1 MKRKVLRSVL
11 AVTLSIGMMCSL
23 AGCGG
28 SDAADAPAEDTAAE
42 EAVDKTDAEEA
53 EPEEAEADEAKS
65 SDASGLHE
73 IYTLTERNALSGLTS
88 PDMADRSDIEK
99 ALPTEQK
106 GGLKI
111 GLSMGQMGSEFF
123 TAMVDS
129 AQAACDKYGYELV
142 MFNADSN
149 ISTQSSDVE
158 SLITS
163 GMDAIII
170 NPMDVTAAA
179 ADVQAAV
186 DAGIPV
192 IGVGVDFPSDVPV
205 ITSILANN
213 YFGGWYT
220 GVYVGDYFE
229 GQHLTAAALLGQM
242 GHTIDESRING
253 MIAGIIYER
262 AKQMGEPF
270 ECEEDA
276 YLEANEMFNELRD
289 NGKMTSEKWD
299 FDIVAQG
306 EGLWTI
312 EGGLSA
318 SEDILAGNPDLNLF
332 LCGCDPMG
340 QGAITAIEGAGL
352 EPGKDVYV
360 ACGADGG
367 KEIFKLLDNEKM
379 LVTGYNSPDLNGSAP
394 IDLLHMIF
402 EEGYDAN
409 NMPAASD
416 LPNAAI
422 TKDNWE
428 SEFYDENLTYCK
440 ILPFEFKT
448 IDSIREAAGLD

>member
-1 MKRKVLRSVL
+1 MKGKVLKSL
-11 AVTLSIGMMCSL
+11 LSL
-23 AGCGG
+23 AISITMVVSMMGCGG
-28 SDAADAPAEDTAAE
+28 STDTQPE
-42 EAVDKTDAEEA
+42 EGATETA
-53 EPEEAEADEAKS
+53 EPSQEDAKETATVDE
-65 SDASGLHE
+65 SDADKETAGGVHE
-73 IYTLTERNALSGLTS
+73 IYTLSERNALSGLTS
-88 PDMADRSDIEK
+88 PDMADRSGIEK

-106 GGLKI
+106 DSLKI

-129 AQAACDKYGYELV
+129 AQEACDEYGYELV
-142 MFNADSN
+142 MFNANSN
-149 ISTQSSDVE
+149 ISTQSADIE
-158 SLITS
+158 SMITS
-163 GMDAIII
+163 GVDAIIV

-213 YFGGWYT
+213 YFGGWYS
-220 GVYVGDYFE
+220 GLYVGEYFE
-229 GQHLTAAALLGQM
+229 GKHLTAAALLGMM

-262 AKQMGEPF
+262 AEQNGEPF
-270 ECEEDA
+270 ASQEDA

-289 NGKMTSEKWD
+289 NGKMSSEKWD
-299 FDIVAQG
+299 MDIVAQG

-332 LCGCDPMG
+332 LCGSDPMG
-340 QGAITAIEGAGL
+340 QGALTAIEGAGL
-352 EPGKDVYV
+352 VPGEDVYI
-360 ACGADGG
+360 ACAADGG
-367 KEIFKLLDNEKM
+367 KEIFKLLDKGEM
-379 LVTGYNSPDLNGSAP
+379 LVTGYNSPNLNGSAP
-394 IDLLHMIF
+394 IDLIHMIF

-409 NMPAASD
+409 NMPVASD

-422 TKDNWE
+422 TKENWE
-428 SEFYDENLTYCK
+428 EFYDENLTYCK

-448 IDSIREAAGLD
+448 IDEIRKDAGLE

>member
-11 AVTLSIGMMCSL
+11 AVTLSIGMVCSM
-23 AGCGG
+23 AGCG
-28 SDAADAPAEDTAAE
+28 SDTADAPAEDAAAE
-42 EAVDKTDAEEA
+42 ESVDEA
-53 EPEEAEADEAKS
+53 EPEEADAEEETES

-88 PDMADRSDIEK
+88 PDMADRSDIDK

-129 AQAACDKYGYELV
+129 AQRACDEYGYELV

-149 ISTQSSDVE
+149 ISTQSADVE

-163 GMDAIII
+163 GVDAIIL

-179 ADVQAAV
+179 ADVEAAV
-186 DAGIPV
+186 EAGIPV

-220 GVYVGDYFE
+220 GVYVGEYFE
-229 GQHLTAAALLGQM
+229 GQHLTSAALLGQM

-253 MIAGIIYER
+253 MIAGIIYTR
-262 AKQMGEPF
+262 AEQNGEPF
-270 ECEEDA
+270 DCVEDA

-289 NGKMTSEKWD
+289 NGKMISEKWD

-352 EPGKDVYV
+352 VPGEDVYV

-367 KEIFKLLDNEKM
+367 KEIFKLLDNGKM

-428 SEFYDENLTYCK
+428 AEFYDENLTYCK
-440 ILPFEFKT
+440 LLPFEFKT
-448 IDSIREAAGLD
+448 IDSIREAAGLE